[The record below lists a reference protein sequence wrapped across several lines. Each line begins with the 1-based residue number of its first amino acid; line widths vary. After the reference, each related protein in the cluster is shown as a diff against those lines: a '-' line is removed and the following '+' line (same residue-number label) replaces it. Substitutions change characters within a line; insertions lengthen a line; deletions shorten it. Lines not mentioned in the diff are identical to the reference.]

1 MGRTHEVVASF
12 AAKVDATPG
21 AEMGAEATITDGPPG
36 EMAEAA
42 AQWARHAAFTASRS
56 AQAAQYAAAQSATA
70 TKSAENAAAQ
80 VKFLMEHPDMNPA
93 GAAMSSIDFVTGAAS
108 LLSVS
113 LGRQMSGSA
122 ASNRQICGFL

>member
-12 AAKVDATPG
+12 TAEPDKSPG
-21 AEMGAEATITDGPPG
+21 GEMGAEATITDGPPG

-42 AQWARHAAFTASRS
+42 AQWARHAAYTASRS

-113 LGRQMSGSA
+113 LGRKMWGSA
-122 ASNRQICGFL
+122 TLNSEIRGFL

>member
-1 MGRTHEVVASF
+1 MG
-12 AAKVDATPG
+12 
-21 AEMGAEATITDGPPG
+21 GPPG

-93 GAAMSSIDFVTGAAS
+93 GAATSSIDPATACVAS
-108 LLSVS
+108 LSSLLLRRPALS
-113 LGRQMSGSA
+113 GG
-122 ASNRQICGFL
+122 ASKRERCSFL